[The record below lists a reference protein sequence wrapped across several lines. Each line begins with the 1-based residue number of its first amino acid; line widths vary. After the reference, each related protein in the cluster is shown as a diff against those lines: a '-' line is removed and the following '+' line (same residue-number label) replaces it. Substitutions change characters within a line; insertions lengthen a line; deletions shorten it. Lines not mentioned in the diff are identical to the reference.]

1 MACVAVGV
9 VSAARVVAS
18 RRTDGVVGAIAGAV
32 AVAGA
37 GAAAAAV
44 AAAAAAAAA
53 AARASKH
60 VAVRFEFVICQSSPV
75 ASSLPLKIRAGKLI
89 RISSFVSSKFGVRRL

>member
-1 MACVAVGV
+1 MAVGIV
-9 VSAARVVAS
+9 GAARVVAS
-18 RRTDGVVGAIAGAV
+18 CGTVGVVGAVAG

-37 GAAAAAV
+37 GAAGAGSV
-44 AAAAAAAAA
+44 
-53 AARASKH
+53 AARAGKH
-60 VAVRFEFVICQSSPV
+60 VAVRSEVVICQSSPT

>member
-18 RRTDGVVGAIAGAV
+18 RGTVGVVGAIAGAG

-37 GAAAAAV
+37 GAAAAAAGSV
-44 AAAAAAAAA
+44 
-53 AARASKH
+53 AARAGKH
-60 VAVRFEFVICQSSPV
+60 VAVRFEVVICQSSPV